1 MLIVLD
7 ALDESGSVDDRK
19 GLLALLTSQ
28 LFLLPHPFRFL
39 ITSRPEDDIKDAFEC
54 QPHILIRQMDIASAD
69 DISSYLKSRMD
80 IIRSKTKHVG
90 LGANWPGVEVIR
102 DLTDRASGIF
112 LWASIASN
120 FIDDDDPRG
129 RINILL

>member
-1 MLIVLD
+1 MERNLP
-7 ALDESGSVDDRK
+7 SGSSVRCCV
-19 GLLALLTSQ
+19 LVLA
-28 LFLLPHPFRFL
+28 
-39 ITSRPEDDIKDAFEC
+39 K
-54 QPHILIRQMDIASAD
+54 
-69 DISSYLKSRMD
+69 SYLKSRMD
-80 IIRSKTKHVG
+80 MICSKTKHVG